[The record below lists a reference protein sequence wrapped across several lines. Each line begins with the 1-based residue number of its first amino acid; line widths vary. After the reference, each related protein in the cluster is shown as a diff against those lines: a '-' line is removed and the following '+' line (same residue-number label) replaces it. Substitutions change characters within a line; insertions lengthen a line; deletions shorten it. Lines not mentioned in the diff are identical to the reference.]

1 MLLFDFQFSLYL
13 PHCSQNPNTIFI
25 SGATVSENES
35 FCTLNSGESNNESD
49 ESQAKQMSGVSPAPE
64 AADTEEADQDSMQA
78 VPSNKIA
85 SAVTSGHNA
94 PVASVASPK
103 TTVASPPT
111 SYRTPTQPSIPAA
124 SFLNC
129 LVNNNNARSDR
140 KDLLAKPAAAS
151 SSASK
156 ELAISGQLT
165 NQPDELVED
174 QSSDPPP
181 LPVKQ
186 RQRSEERVIQP
197 PISPEQTPDP
207 FPGRLAHL
215 DPTVSSTPVATTKSK
230 EQTSTLVTPPI
241 PQPPKQNTATTNP
254 VTFSPQQVKL
264 SSPTSGFNH
273 MCPMPYKRSV
283 SLSSSGSP
291 SARAV
296 SSRSDP

>member
-13 PHCSQNPNTIFI
+13 PHCTEICTLLI

-49 ESQAKQMSGVSPAPE
+49 ESQGKQMPGVSPAPE
-64 AADTEEADQDSMQA
+64 AADTEEGDQDSMQA
-78 VPSNKIA
+78 VPSNEIA
-85 SAVTSGHNA
+85 SAVTPGHNA
-94 PVASVASPK
+94 PVASVASSK

-129 LVNNNNARSDR
+129 LVNNNNVRSDR
-140 KDLLAKPAAAS
+140 KDLLAKPAAS

-156 ELAISGQLT
+156 ELAISGQ
-165 NQPDELVED
+165 PDLFED
-174 QSSDPPP
+174 QPSDPPP

-215 DPTVSSTPVATTKSK
+215 DPTVSSTPVATTKTT